1 MDSKLGGALRPR
13 GVRTAKSQVTSAR
26 ILDAARALFNERG
39 TSMVSTNHIAAAA
52 GLSPGNLYYHFAD
65 KQEIIRGLH
74 AEYAAAHEDRW
85 RPAPDGRVDLVTLR
99 RNVAEGMALA
109 WRFRFLGRE
118 ILALLRADPLLR
130 AAYREVYERRLNE
143 WLAFAEQLLAQGL
156 IRQPRPPGTLRD
168 LAVAVWLIAENWLAF
183 LDVLGDPHD
192 PDQVARGTDLI
203 LTVLDPY
210 LTARGRRRMQAA
222 TPAVSERSTS
232 DVWQPT

>member
-1 MDSKLGGALRPR
+1 MSPKRIDVSPSR
-13 GVRTAKSQVTSAR
+13 GTRTAKSQATSAR
-26 ILDAARALFNERG
+26 ILDAARTLFNEQG
-39 TSMVSTNHIAAAA
+39 TSAVSTNHIAAAA

-74 AEYAAAHEDRW
+74 AQYATAHENRW
-85 RPAPDGRVDLVTLR
+85 PADPDARVDLMTLR
-99 RNVAEGMALA
+99 ANVVDGMTLA
-109 WRFRFLGRE
+109 WEYRFLGRE
-118 ILALLRADPLLR
+118 ILALLRADPQLR
-130 AAYREVYERRLNE
+130 ARYRDVYERRLNQ
-143 WLAFAEQLLAQGL
+143 WQAFAHQLLAQGL
-156 IRQPRPPGTLRD
+156 IRQPRPPGTLHQ
-168 LAVAVWLIAENWLAF
+168 LTVAVWLIAENWLAF